1 MAFPSTGNGYQTT
14 DGNVNEIT
22 LAIQGAPATVS
33 AAGTLTAAQL
43 LTGLIVASG
52 TPGTQTLPT
61 VALLEAALPNVKVDS
76 GFNLNLINTAGSTA
90 TVATGTVGR
99 LWARQPLRLLR
110 LPRSA
115 HARPATALGLCTES
129 PKKRIGTGRATA
141 PFSLCTSTSD
151 IPDMAP
157 KSLSRTRKR
166 MRMNV
171 MDGCDILPV
180 NRKFRSMN

>member
-90 TVATGTVGR
+90 TVATGTGWTIVGT
-99 LWARQPLRLLR
+99 
-110 LPRSA
+110 
-115 HARPATALGLCTES
+115 ATAATVTSAAFRARKTGDGSWTLY
-129 PKKRIGTGRATA
+129 RIA
-141 PFSLCTSTSD
+141 
-151 IPDMAP
+151 
-157 KSLSRTRKR
+157 
-166 MRMNV
+166 
-171 MDGCDILPV
+171 
-180 NRKFRSMN
+180 

>member
-14 DGNVNEIT
+14 DGNVNEVR
-22 LAIQGAPATVS
+22 LVLQGAPASVT

-90 TVATGTVGR
+90 TVATGTGWTIVGT
-99 LWARQPLRLLR
+99 
-110 LPRSA
+110 
-115 HARPATALGLCTES
+115 ATAATVTSAAFRARKTGDGTWTLY
-129 PKKRIGTGRATA
+129 RIG
-141 PFSLCTSTSD
+141 
-151 IPDMAP
+151 
-157 KSLSRTRKR
+157 
-166 MRMNV
+166 
-171 MDGCDILPV
+171 
-180 NRKFRSMN
+180 

>member
-22 LAIQGAPATVS
+22 LVLQGAPATVS

-90 TVATGTVGR
+90 TVATGTGWTIVGT
-99 LWARQPLRLLR
+99 
-110 LPRSA
+110 
-115 HARPATALGLCTES
+115 ATAATVTSAAFRARKTGDGAWTLY
-129 PKKRIGTGRATA
+129 RIA
-141 PFSLCTSTSD
+141 
-151 IPDMAP
+151 
-157 KSLSRTRKR
+157 
-166 MRMNV
+166 
-171 MDGCDILPV
+171 
-180 NRKFRSMN
+180 

>member
-76 GFNLNLINTAGSTA
+76 GFNLNLINTAGTTA
-90 TVATGTVGR
+90 TVATGTGWTIVGT
-99 LWARQPLRLLR
+99 
-110 LPRSA
+110 
-115 HARPATALGLCTES
+115 ATAATVTSAAFRARKTGDGAWTLY
-129 PKKRIGTGRATA
+129 RIA
-141 PFSLCTSTSD
+141 
-151 IPDMAP
+151 
-157 KSLSRTRKR
+157 
-166 MRMNV
+166 
-171 MDGCDILPV
+171 
-180 NRKFRSMN
+180 

>member
-33 AAGTLTAAQL
+33 TAGTLTAAQL

-90 TVATGTVGR
+90 TVATGTGWTIVGT
-99 LWARQPLRLLR
+99 
-110 LPRSA
+110 
-115 HARPATALGLCTES
+115 ATAATVTSAAFRARKTGDGTWTLY
-129 PKKRIGTGRATA
+129 RIA
-141 PFSLCTSTSD
+141 
-151 IPDMAP
+151 
-157 KSLSRTRKR
+157 
-166 MRMNV
+166 
-171 MDGCDILPV
+171 
-180 NRKFRSMN
+180 

>member
-1 MAFPSTGNGYQTT
+1 MAFPSTGNGYQNT

-22 LAIQGAPATVS
+22 LALQGTPATVS

-90 TVATGTVGR
+90 TVATGTGWTIVGT
-99 LWARQPLRLLR
+99 
-110 LPRSA
+110 
-115 HARPATALGLCTES
+115 ATAATVTSAAFRARKTGDGAWTLY
-129 PKKRIGTGRATA
+129 RIA
-141 PFSLCTSTSD
+141 
-151 IPDMAP
+151 
-157 KSLSRTRKR
+157 
-166 MRMNV
+166 
-171 MDGCDILPV
+171 
-180 NRKFRSMN
+180 

>member
-90 TVATGTVGR
+90 TVATGTGWTIVGT
-99 LWARQPLRLLR
+99 
-110 LPRSA
+110 
-115 HARPATALGLCTES
+115 ATAATVTS
-129 PKKRIGTGRATA
+129 AAFRARKTG
-141 PFSLCTSTSD
+141 
-151 IPDMAP
+151 
-157 KSLSRTRKR
+157 
-166 MRMNV
+166 
-171 MDGCDILPV
+171 DGSWTLY
-180 NRKFRSMN
+180 RLA

>member
-22 LAIQGAPATVS
+22 LAIQSAPATVS

-90 TVATGTVGR
+90 TVATGTGWTIVGT
-99 LWARQPLRLLR
+99 
-110 LPRSA
+110 
-115 HARPATALGLCTES
+115 ATAATVTSAAFRARKTGDGAWTLY
-129 PKKRIGTGRATA
+129 RIA
-141 PFSLCTSTSD
+141 
-151 IPDMAP
+151 
-157 KSLSRTRKR
+157 
-166 MRMNV
+166 
-171 MDGCDILPV
+171 
-180 NRKFRSMN
+180 